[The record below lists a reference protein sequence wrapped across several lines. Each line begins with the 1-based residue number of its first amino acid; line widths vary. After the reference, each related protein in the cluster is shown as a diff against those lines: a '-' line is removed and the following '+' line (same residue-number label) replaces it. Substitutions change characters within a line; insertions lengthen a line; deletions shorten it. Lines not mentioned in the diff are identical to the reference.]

1 MGSSLLSPLS
11 RCQPENIN
19 MFERLGEI
27 IATGEKYTVDENDH
41 ENMPA
46 IFWWFPNQEDFV
58 PPPPT
63 DETCLEKID
72 RISNTVKTS
81 RNEITEILYSDL
93 SPEDKIIRSM
103 EITREAA
110 HTAILYKECEDSE
123 DACKPEIAEL
133 MAKCKAGL
141 IEYQANVNTIKFE
154 KFATDMKNEQEFLN
168 GLQNQLV
175 PWMNEAE
182 VIANKTLE
190 KPNGFENAR
199 EIEKQCVMFAKDVR
213 KANKLLAKIDEASKR
228 LARYQTTAE
237 QQIEEQRMRFKKI
250 ASVAASRVESMRDL
264 LIRWEELTR
273 SEEKDCLDFQ
283 PLTQFLKCYA
293 IYFSS

>member
-1 MGSSLLSPLS
+1 MGVTSLLSDNTPTS
-11 RCQPENIN
+11 

-27 IATGEKYTVDENDH
+27 EANGERFTADENDH
-41 ENMPA
+41 ENLPA

-72 RISNTVKTS
+72 RISTTIKTS
-81 RNEITEILYSDL
+81 RNEITEILYSDS

-103 EITREAA
+103 EITREAQHIA
-110 HTAILYKECEDSE
+110 ELYKECEESKE
-123 DACKPEIAEL
+123 ACKPEIAEL
-133 MAKCKAGL
+133 LSKCKAGL
-141 IEYQANVNTIKFE
+141 IDYQANVNTIKFE

-168 GLQNQLV
+168 GLKNQLV
-175 PWMNEAE
+175 PWMDEAE
-182 VIANKTLE
+182 VVANKPLE
-190 KPNGFENAR
+190 KPTGFENAR
-199 EIEKQCVMFAKDVR
+199 DIEKQCVMFAKDVR
-213 KANKLLAKIDEASKR
+213 KANKLLGKIDEASKR

-237 QQIEEQRMRFKKI
+237 QQIEEQRVRFKKV

-273 SEEKDCLDFQ
+273 SGEKDCLDFQ

-293 IYFSS
+293 IYFSN

>member
-1 MGSSLLSPLS
+1 MGS

-81 RNEITEILYSDL
+81 RNEITEILYSDI

-103 EITREAA
+103 EITKEAV
-110 HTAILYKECEDSE
+110 HTAQLYKECEESE

-141 IEYQANVNTIKFE
+141 IDYQANVNTIKLE

-250 ASVAASRVESMRDL
+250 ASVVESMRDL
-264 LIRWEELTR
+264 LIRWEEMTR
-273 SEEKDCLDFQ
+273 SVEKDGLDFQ
-283 PLTQFLKCYA
+283 PLTQFLK
-293 IYFSS
+293 

>member
-1 MGSSLLSPLS
+1 
-11 RCQPENIN
+11 
-19 MFERLGEI
+19 
-27 IATGEKYTVDENDH
+27 
-41 ENMPA
+41 
-46 IFWWFPNQEDFV
+46 V

-72 RISNTVKTS
+72 RISSTIKTS
-81 RNEITEILYSDL
+81 RNEITEILYSDI
-93 SPEDKIIRSM
+93 SPEEKIIRSM
-103 EITREAA
+103 EITREAVQ
-110 HTAILYKECEDSE
+110 TAQLYKECEESE

-141 IEYQANVNTIKFE
+141 IDYQANVNTIKFE

-182 VIANKTLE
+182 VTANKALE
-190 KPNGFENAR
+190 KPTGFENAR

-213 KANKLLAKIDEASKR
+213 KANKLLGKIDEASKR

-237 QQIEEQRMRFKKI
+237 QQIEEQRVRFKKI

-264 LIRWEELTR
+264 LIRWDKEPHVNVITLSYMSTYYIILHVNIITLYDMSYFLHYLTCQHHYIL
-273 SEEKDCLDFQ
+273 SQINIFK
-283 PLTQFLKCYA
+283 
-293 IYFSS
+293 FSNNSTLLHSITGQHYYSLLIKQY